1 MKPYAQMTVRSLNV
15 IETNDSRITTNE
27 QYDRM
32 VQPLDEH
39 NLKQLEFEV
48 VTDYSK
54 RCIRVFRGNHLNDRQ
69 RYEACIRSGVEPRIE
84 YMQFDENIKA
94 CIYICE
100 TQLKRNDLKPEYR
113 KYLIGKRFNYEKL
126 IKKDEKSG
134 DPVTAIAAYIASGY
148 YLASGTVIKYGN
160 FAESMD
166 VVFDQNSELALG
178 ILLGRFRISH
188 ENMIE
193 LSRLRPDEIKAVAK
207 SAIKDKIERISISY
221 IRNEVK
227 WSYVQQ
233 RGPSSRREKKEEKL
247 AEKPAI
253 RQMPRYDP
261 DSDVNSL
268 CMTIDSW
275 ISSIQRVNNSENL
288 SKIST
293 KASLKLMHKL
303 SFLEHAINS
312 LQDSL
317 VERTGI

>member
-1 MKPYAQMTVRSLNV
+1 M
-15 IETNDSRITTNE
+15 IETNDSKIITNE
-27 QYDRM
+27 QIDRM

-39 NLKQLEFEV
+39 NRKQLEFEV
-48 VTDYSK
+48 MTDISK
-54 RCIRVFRGNHLNDRQ
+54 RCVRVFRGYHLNDRE
-69 RYEACIRSGVEPRIE
+69 RYEACIKSGVEPRIE
-84 YMQFDENIKA
+84 YMQFDEVLKA
-94 CIYICE
+94 GVFVCE
-100 TQLKRNDLKPEYR
+100 TQLKRNDLTAEYR

-126 IKKDEKSG
+126 IKKDDKSG
-134 DPVTAIAAYIASGY
+134 DSVSVIATDISKGF

-160 FAESMD
+160 FAESID
-166 VVFDQNSELALG
+166 TVFDQSSELALG

-188 ENMIE
+188 DNMVE
-193 LSRLRPDEIKAVAK
+193 LSRLRPDEIKTVAR
-207 SAIKDKIERISISY
+207 SAIEDKIERISISY

-233 RGPSSRREKKEEKL
+233 RAPSSRRERKEEKI

-303 SFLEHAINS
+303 SFLEHTINS
-312 LQDSL
+312 IQDTL